1 MLCRKRPT
9 PRRRRARK
17 LIALTVAGILFCLT
31 YFELAVKAQLRDIII
46 RDMQTLSE
54 RAVTLA
60 VDDYLAENP
69 DIGESLC
76 RISFHDGSVA
86 ALSAD
91 TAAVNAVKTSVTKRA
106 QAYID
111 ELSHTQG
118 ISTRLG
124 SFTGLVS
131 LLNVGPEVRFTVDST
146 QTVSCEFESTFEGAG
161 LNQTVHHI
169 TMTVYVD
176 LLVYNPFRIRQTVS
190 TSSTFEIAQTVVVG
204 AVPSYGGVLSSY

>member
-17 LIALTVAGILFCLT
+17 LIALTVAGIILCLT

-54 RAVTLA
+54 RAVTMA

-91 TAAVNAVKTSVTKRA
+91 TAAVNVVKTSVTKRA

-131 LLNVGPEVRFTVDST
+131 LLNVGPEVRLPVDST

-190 TSSTFEIAQTVVVG
+190 TSSTFEIAQTVIVG
-204 AVPSYGGVLSSY
+204 SVPSYGGVLSSY

>member
-17 LIALTVAGILFCLT
+17 LIALTVAGIILCLT
-31 YFELAVKAQLRDIII
+31 YFELAVKTQLRDIII

-91 TAAVNAVKTSVTKRA
+91 TAAVNVVKTSVTKRA

-131 LLNVGPEVRFTVDST
+131 LLNVGPEVRLPVDST

-190 TSSTFEIAQTVVVG
+190 TSSTFEIAQTVIVG
-204 AVPSYGGVLSSY
+204 SVPSYGGVLSSY